1 MNNDTPGR
9 RLIAAIKTR
18 ITRVRIAWLE
28 WELRT
33 VEHDILD
40 TTEEIADCEI
50 DGLHRMADALL
61 AHLHMRVTEA
71 GGLRDRIHQLKES
84 LQ

>member
-9 RLIAAIKTR
+9 RLIAAIQAR
-18 ITRVRIAWLE
+18 ITRGRIAWLE

-33 VEHDILD
+33 VEHDILV
-40 TTEEIADCEI
+40 TTEEITDCEI
-50 DGLHRMADALL
+50 DGLHSTADALL
-61 AHLHMRVTEA
+61 SHLHMRVTQA
-71 GGLRDRIHQLKES
+71 AGLRDRIHQLKES